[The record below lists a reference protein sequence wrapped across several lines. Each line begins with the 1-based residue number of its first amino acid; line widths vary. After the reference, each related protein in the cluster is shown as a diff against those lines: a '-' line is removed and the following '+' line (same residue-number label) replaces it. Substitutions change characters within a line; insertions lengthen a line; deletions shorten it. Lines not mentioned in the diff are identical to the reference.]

1 CVGKICMIL
10 CLIAVGFFIGI
21 LSGFFG
27 FGGGFILTP
36 FLISLGFPANVAVG
50 TSVTEIFMS
59 SIIASLKHK
68 RLGNVEMRVSLIIAL
83 FSLIGTELGAQ
94 IIEQLKKVN
103 IQQMNFIV
111 SLIYILILTLISIY
125 MIRESLSSGREKEIV
140 KKSLWFRVRMLKI
153 PPSIVISQLNT
164 EPISIW
170 AIAIIGFIGGLLAGF
185 LGVGGGFLLV
195 PLLIYVIGC
204 KPPIAAG
211 TCTLGILISCAYAS
225 LTHTFKG
232 NVDFISAILIFVGSS
247 IGVQIGAPATR
258 RVKEATFKLAFGLC
272 LSLASLS
279 IIMKLISD
287 LYEIPA
293 LNILSQ
299 IIIFSALILIS
310 SLIILFSTRKTAKF
324 QD

>member
-1 CVGKICMIL
+1 MLNLSTIL
-10 CLIAVGFFIGI
+10 CLVAMGFFIGI

-36 FLISLGFPANVAVG
+36 FLISLGFPANIAVG

-59 SIIASLKHK
+59 STIASLKHK
-68 RLGNVEMRVSLIIAL
+68 RLGNVEIRIGLIIAL

-94 IIEQLKKVN
+94 IIEQLKKANVLH
-103 IQQMNFIV
+103 MNFIV
-111 SLIYILILTLISIY
+111 SLIYILILTLISICI
-125 MIRESLSSGREKEIV
+125 IRESLSSSREKDIK
-140 KKSLWFRVRMLKI
+140 KKSLWFRVRGLKI
-153 PPSIVISQLNT
+153 PPSIVIPRLNT

-170 AIAIIGFIGGLLAGF
+170 VIAIIGFIGGLLAGF
-185 LGVGGGFLLV
+185 LGIGGGFLLV
-195 PLLIYVIGC
+195 PLLIYVVGC

-211 TCTLGILISCAYAS
+211 TCTFGILISCAYAS

-232 NVDFISAILIFVGSS
+232 NVDFISAILIFIGSS
-247 IGVQIGAPATR
+247 IGVQIGASATR

-272 LSLASLS
+272 LSLISLS
-279 IIMKLISD
+279 IITKLISD
-287 LYEIPA
+287 LYEISA

-310 SLIILFSTRKTAKF
+310 SLIILFSARKTIES
-324 QD
+324 QN